1 MGAPK
6 TPKGRTT
13 KQKILDASVALIK
26 EKGFDNATLNDMCR
40 ASGVA
45 TGTFYHYF
53 SSTQEVLSEILKIEG
68 REIAAYYEKIKSGP
82 PLQVLEKVL
91 DYQMDYFEKKG
102 KEIVS
107 QIYGIELQSHRG
119 DSYLVKILP
128 LLEIMTGLLDSARK
142 NGSAD
147 PSLDPEKGAMLLLS
161 LLLGYSFTWLSWEEN
176 RPLKAIAGDHL
187 KLEIRRMQNREPLK
201 DRD

>member
-1 MGAPK
+1 VGAPK

-26 EKGFDNATLNDMCR
+26 EKGFDNTTLNDMCR

-53 SSTQEVLSEILKIEG
+53 TSTQEILSEILKIEG
-68 REIAAYYEKIKSGP
+68 REIASYYEKIKNDP

-107 QIYGIELQSHRG
+107 QIYGIELRSHRG

-128 LLEIMTGLLDSARK
+128 LLEIITGLLDSARK
-142 NGSAD
+142 AGAAD

-161 LLLGYSFTWLSWEEN
+161 LLLGYSFTWLSSEEN

-187 KLEIRRMQNREPLK
+187 KLEIRRMQNRVSRK
-201 DRD
+201 DPI